1 MLHQRGFEDTVF
13 QLKFVD
19 FSVVVNLNA
28 EFFGAAV
35 IRIDQRFATTHEKS
49 VGSRCVQGARQ
60 GRLKAHT
67 MFDHPRAA
75 MVGVA
80 NGQARHVLVGEAA
93 SHFEQV
99 LPKLF
104 FWVGVDQH
112 ILRCIVHAAQIAC
125 VHGIATTPLKRGR
138 LEHHDTGARFSG
150 HQRRTQSSVAT
161 TNHQDIQ
168 THANSNLACR
178 DINQA

>member
-13 QLKFVD
+13 QLKFID

-49 VGSRCVQGARQ
+49 IGSRCVQGTRQ
-60 GRLKAHT
+60 GGLKAHT
-67 MFDHPRAA
+67 MLDHPRAA

-80 NGQARHVLVGEAA
+80 NGQSRHVLVGEAA

-112 ILRCIVHAAQIAC
+112 ILRCIVHTAQIAC
-125 VHGIATTPLKRGR
+125 VHRVATTPFTRR
-138 LEHHDTGARFSG
+138 RFEHHDTGASFFG
-150 HQRRTQSSVAT
+150 HQRRTQRGIAT
-161 TNHQDIQ
+161 TNDQDIQ
-168 THANSNLACR
+168 THANSNLA
-178 DINQA
+178 